1 MLALGYGLIAYAIFF
16 ITFLYAIGFV
26 GNFIVPKSIDS
37 GATGQPLVA
46 LVVNCVLLSLF
57 AVQHSVMARIGF
69 KKRWTKVISP
79 AIERSTF
86 VLAASL
92 LLDLLYWQWQPI
104 TNTIWRVTNPLGAGA
119 LNALFWL
126 GWATVLVSTFLISH
140 ASLFGVRQVYLH
152 FKGKQSSFPDF
163 STPGLYR
170 LVRHPL
176 YLGFVVAFW
185 STPVMTAGHLLFA
198 VATTGYILVGICF
211 EERDLVSFF
220 GDQYR
225 EYRRRVP
232 MLIPFGKRRQPEPE
246 MAKAKVAGKS

>member
-1 MLALGYGLIAYAIFF
+1 MTRMLALGYGLIAYAIFF

-140 ASLFGVRQVYLH
+140 ASLFGVAP
-152 FKGKQSSFPDF
+152 SED
-163 STPGLYR
+163 
-170 LVRHPL
+170 
-176 YLGFVVAFW
+176 
-185 STPVMTAGHLLFA
+185 
-198 VATTGYILVGICF
+198 
-211 EERDLVSFF
+211 
-220 GDQYR
+220 
-225 EYRRRVP
+225 
-232 MLIPFGKRRQPEPE
+232 
-246 MAKAKVAGKS
+246 